1 MTPQPFLLPGSRA
14 ALDPLD
20 HLDRLGRHDTTARP
34 AHPPSRTADAPADR
48 AGGPM
53 ELDPRSRWLRATHA
67 ALLVR
72 ETELAKAL
80 GLEGCWS

>member
-1 MTPQPFLLPGSRA
+1 
-14 ALDPLD
+14 
-20 HLDRLGRHDTTARP
+20 
-34 AHPPSRTADAPADR
+34 
-48 AGGPM
+48 M
-53 ELDPRSRWLRATHA
+53 ELDPRSRWLRATPA

>member
-1 MTPQPFLLPGSRA
+1 MAGGEARA
-14 ALDPLD
+14 AP
-20 HLDRLGRHDTTARP
+20 RLG
-34 AHPPSRTADAPADR
+34 DAPADR
-48 AGGPM
+48 QGALV
-53 ELDPRSRWLRATHA
+53 ELDPRGRRLRATHA